1 MEVFFEIVVTA
12 LWYQKSQ
19 IFILEMLLLL
29 SILYRTVQIRLAF
42 LRLFFIWLRQFF
54 LSRVASSFFQN
65 HIWWFILL
73 LSFGSLWGTVTWWWC
88 SLGWFYL
95 VFLLLVGVSI
105 RRCTARLRWFFSAGT
120 RSHLPNHVVLS
131 FLRACEF
138 ALSSLFILYIF
149 RALQCRT
156 LQRFMRCQKKTVCT
170 SVVIG

>member
-73 LSFGSLWGTVTWWWC
+73 LSFGSL
-88 SLGWFYL
+88 
-95 VFLLLVGVSI
+95 
-105 RRCTARLRWFFSAGT
+105 
-120 RSHLPNHVVLS
+120 
-131 FLRACEF
+131 
-138 ALSSLFILYIF
+138 
-149 RALQCRT
+149 
-156 LQRFMRCQKKTVCT
+156 
-170 SVVIG
+170 